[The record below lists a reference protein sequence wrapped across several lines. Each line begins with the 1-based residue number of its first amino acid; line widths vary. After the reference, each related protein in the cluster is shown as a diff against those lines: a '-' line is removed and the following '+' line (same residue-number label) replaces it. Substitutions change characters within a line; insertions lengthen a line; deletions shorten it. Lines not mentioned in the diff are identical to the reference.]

1 MIFVSTSGFK
11 NKKISE
17 IIEILA
23 INKFKNI
30 ELSGGSAYYEGIEE
44 DLVKLKAKYDLNLQ
58 LHNYFP
64 PPKDGFV
71 LNLSSNNDDIFNK
84 SIDHY
89 KRSIEISK
97 ILGSNKFA
105 LHAGYLIDPEVSEL
119 GKRLNKKIFNQRSIG
134 IEKFSLGYSIL
145 KDFAGKEFD
154 IYVENNVIS
163 KINYENFSFKNPL
176 LFTDFKSYLELKEK
190 LDFKILL
197 DIAHLKVSCN
207 SLSLNFF
214 DEFEK
219 LSKLTDYF
227 HISGN
232 DNISDKNESI
242 CDDEDLNKL
251 LNYFDINNKVITLE
265 IYSGI
270 KDIQKSYDYL
280 NNIKNKKL
288 IK

>member
-1 MIFVSTSGFK
+1 MIFVSTSGFN

-23 INKFKNI
+23 VNKFKNI
-30 ELSGGSAYYEGIEE
+30 ELSGGSTYYEGIEE
-44 DLVKLKAKYDLNLQ
+44 DLIKLKVKYNLELQ

-64 PPKDGFV
+64 PPKDSFV
-71 LNLSSNNDDIFNK
+71 LNLSSNNDIIFDR
-84 SIDHY
+84 SVEHY

-97 ILGSNKFA
+97 RLGANKFA
-105 LHAGYLIDPEVSEL
+105 LHAGYLVDPDVSEL
-119 GKRLNKKIFNQRSIG
+119 GKKINKKIFNKRSKG
-134 IEKFSLGYSIL
+134 IEKFSLGYNIL
-145 KDFAGKEFD
+145 KDFAGKEFN
-154 IYVENNVIS
+154 IYVENNVLS
-163 KINYENFSFKNPL
+163 KSNYENFLFENPL
-176 LFTDFKSYLELKEK
+176 LFTDFNSYLELKEK

-207 SLSLNFF
+207 SLNLNFF

-232 DNISDKNESI
+232 DNISDNNESI

-251 LNYFDINNKVITLE
+251 LNNFDINDKIITLE

-280 NNIKNKKL
+280 DNLKKN
-288 IK
+288 

>member
-23 INKFKNI
+23 VNKFKKI
-30 ELSGGSAYYEGIEE
+30 ELSGGSTYYEGIEE
-44 DLVKLKAKYDLNLQ
+44 DLIKLKVKYNLELQ

-64 PPKDGFV
+64 PPKDSFV
-71 LNLSSNNDDIFNK
+71 LNLSSNNDIIFNR
-84 SIDHY
+84 SVEHY
-89 KRSIEISK
+89 KKSIEISK
-97 ILGSNKFA
+97 RLGANKFA
-105 LHAGYLIDPEVSEL
+105 LHAGYLVDPDVSEL
-119 GKRLNKKIFNQRSIG
+119 GKKINKKVFIQRSKG
-134 IEKFSLGYSIL
+134 IEKFSLGYNIL
-145 KDFAGKEFD
+145 KDFAGKEFN
-154 IYVENNVIS
+154 IYVENNVLS
-163 KINYENFSFKNPL
+163 KNNYESFLFKNPL
-176 LFTDFKSYLELKEK
+176 LFTDFNSYLELKEK

-207 SLSLNFF
+207 SLNLNFF

-232 DNISDKNESI
+232 NNISDNNLSI
-242 CDDEDLNKL
+242 CNDEVLNKL
-251 LNYFDINNKVITLE
+251 LNNFDLDNKIITLE

-280 NNIKNKKL
+280 KNLKKN
-288 IK
+288 

>member
-17 IIEILA
+17 IVEILA

-30 ELSGGSAYYEGIEE
+30 ELSGGSTYYEGVED
-44 DLVKLKAKYDLNLQ
+44 DLVQLKIKYNLKLQ

-64 PPKDGFV
+64 PPKDDFV
-71 LNLSSNNDDIFNK
+71 LNLSSNNDEIFDR

-89 KRSIEISK
+89 KRSIEMSK
-97 ILGSNKFA
+97 RLGSNKFA
-105 LHAGYLIDPEVSEL
+105 LHAGYLVDPDVSEL
-119 GKRLNKKIFNQRSIG
+119 GKKIKKKIFNKRSIG
-134 IEKFSLGYSIL
+134 IEKFSLGYNIL
-145 KDFAGKEFD
+145 KNFAGDEFD

-163 KINYENFSFKNPL
+163 KSNYENFLFENPL
-176 LFTDFKSYLELKEK
+176 LFTDFNSYLELKEK

-207 SLSLNFF
+207 SLNLNFF
-214 DEFEK
+214 EEFKK

-232 DNISDKNESI
+232 DNISDSNQSI
-242 CDDEDLNKL
+242 CNDDDLNKL
-251 LNYFDINNKVITLE
+251 LKNFDVNNKVLTLE
-265 IYSGI
+265 VYSGI
-270 KDIQKSYDYL
+270 KDIVDSYEYL
-280 NNIKNKKL
+280 NNSRKKFL
-288 IK
+288 

>member
-1 MIFVSTSGFK
+1 MIFVSTSGFN

-23 INKFKNI
+23 VNKFKNI
-30 ELSGGSAYYEGIEE
+30 ELSGGSTYYEGIEE
-44 DLVKLKAKYDLNLQ
+44 DLIKLKVKYNLELQ

-64 PPKDGFV
+64 PPKDSFV
-71 LNLSSNNDDIFNK
+71 LNLSSNNDIIFDR
-84 SIDHY
+84 SVEHY

-97 ILGSNKFA
+97 RLGANKFA
-105 LHAGYLIDPEVSEL
+105 LHAGYLVDPDVSEL
-119 GKRLNKKIFNQRSIG
+119 GKKINKKIFNKRSKG
-134 IEKFSLGYSIL
+134 IEKFSLGYNIL
-145 KDFAGKEFD
+145 KDFAGKEFN
-154 IYVENNVIS
+154 IYVENNVLS
-163 KINYENFSFKNPL
+163 KSNYENFLFENPL
-176 LFTDFKSYLELKEK
+176 LFTDFNSYLELKEK

-207 SLSLNFF
+207 SLNLNFF

-232 DNISDKNESI
+232 DNISDNNESI
-242 CDDEDLNKL
+242 CDDEDLKL
-251 LNYFDINNKVITLE
+251 LNNFDINDKIITLE

-280 NNIKNKKL
+280 DNLKKN
-288 IK
+288 

>member
-17 IIEILA
+17 IVEILA
-23 INKFKNI
+23 RNKFQNI
-30 ELSGGSAYYEGIEE
+30 ELSGGSTYYEGIEE
-44 DLVKLKAKYDLNLQ
+44 DLIELKTKYNLELQ

-64 PPKDGFV
+64 PPKDNFV
-71 LNLSSNNDDIFNK
+71 LNLSSNNNQIFGK

-89 KRSIEISK
+89 KRSIEMSK
-97 ILGSNKFA
+97 KLGSNKFA
-105 LHAGYLIDPEVSEL
+105 LHAGYLIDPDVSEL
-119 GKRLNKKIFNQRSIG
+119 GKKINKKIFNKRSKG
-134 IEKFSLGYSIL
+134 IEKFSLGYNIL
-145 KDFAGKEFD
+145 KDFAGEEFN
-154 IYVENNVIS
+154 IYVENNVLS
-163 KINYENFSFKNPL
+163 KSNYENFLFENPFL
-176 LFTDFKSYLELKEK
+176 CTDFNSYLELKEK

-207 SLSLNFF
+207 SLNLNFF

-219 LSKLTDYF
+219 LSILTDYF

-232 DNISDKNESI
+232 DNISDNNQSI

-251 LNYFDINNKVITLE
+251 LNNFDINDKIITLE

-270 KDIQKSYDYL
+270 NDIQKSYDYL
-280 NNIKNKKL
+280 DNLKK
-288 IK
+288 K

>member
-17 IIEILA
+17 IVEILA
-23 INKFKNI
+23 RNKFQNI
-30 ELSGGSAYYEGIEE
+30 ELSGGSTYYEGIEE
-44 DLVKLKAKYDLNLQ
+44 DLIELKTKYNLELQ

-64 PPKDGFV
+64 PPKDNFV
-71 LNLSSNNDDIFNK
+71 LNLSSNNNQIFGK

-89 KRSIEISK
+89 KRSIEMSK
-97 ILGSNKFA
+97 KLGSNKFA
-105 LHAGYLIDPEVSEL
+105 LHAGYLIDPDVSEL
-119 GKRLNKKIFNQRSIG
+119 GKKINKKIFNKRSKG
-134 IEKFSLGYSIL
+134 IEKFSLGYNIL
-145 KDFAGKEFD
+145 KDFAGEEFN
-154 IYVENNVIS
+154 IYVENNVLS
-163 KINYENFSFKNPL
+163 KSNYENFLFENPFL
-176 LFTDFKSYLELKEK
+176 CTDFNSYLELKEK

-207 SLSLNFF
+207 SLNLNFF

-219 LSKLTDYF
+219 LSILTDYF

-232 DNISDKNESI
+232 DNISDNNQSI

-251 LNYFDINNKVITLE
+251 LNNFDINDKIITLE

-270 KDIQKSYDYL
+270 NDIQKSYDYL
-280 NNIKNKKL
+280 DNLEKK
-288 IK
+288 